1 MKIYITSIVFIVCC
15 HFCMIAQSGKNF
27 IDQNYIEI
35 TGTAETLVTPNE
47 IYVAIILTEKN
58 HKKTIE
64 EQERLLLANL
74 KSLGID
80 TDKNLS
86 VSNFQG
92 IYTKRFL
99 KRNEVEKVKKYQLMV
114 NDGETLSKTYL
125 LLDRLNI
132 TNVSIAKVSHSDLVK
147 IRRETKIKSLVVAK
161 EKAKDYAAAI
171 DQEIGKALF
180 IKEQEYSNDSYNLNS
195 VAVRGSNFSGS
206 YKQNSFSTMENL
218 AFKKIS
224 ITATVLTKFEL
235 KIKKQ

>member
-1 MKIYITSIVFIVCC
+1 
-15 HFCMIAQSGKNF
+15 MIAQSEKNF

-47 IYVAIILTEKN
+47 IYVAITLTEKN

-64 EQERLLLANL
+64 EQEKLLLANL

-80 TDKNLS
+80 TDKELS

-99 KRNEVEKVKKYQLMV
+99 KRNEVEKVKKYQLIV
-114 NDGETLSKTYL
+114 HDGETLSKTFNV
-125 LLDRLNI
+125 LDRLNI
-132 TNVSIAKVSHSDLVK
+132 TNVNVAKVSHSDLEK

-161 EKAKDYAAAI
+161 EKAKEYAEAI
-171 DQEIGKALF
+171 DQEIGRALF
-180 IKEQEYSNDSYNLNS
+180 IKELEPSSVNSYNNIAIRGINS
-195 VAVRGSNFSGS
+195 SNRA
-206 YKQNSFSTMENL
+206 YRQNSLPAIEYLT
-218 AFKKIS
+218 FKKIN

-235 KIKKQ
+235 KTKK